1 MKEEI
6 NLLYH
11 AENQITTK
19 MLNSMDYGE
28 TVFLNDRFELYKYC
42 GEDYFVLM
50 DKKIDEETFSVQ
62 YGYKDTI
69 ILIDF
74 WGYDDNEPFN

>member
-1 MKEEI
+1 MKEKI
-6 NLLYH
+6 NLLDH

-28 TVFLNDRFELYKYC
+28 TIFLNERFELYKYFD
-42 GEDYFVLM
+42 EDYFVLR

-69 ILIDF
+69 VLTDF
-74 WGYDDNEPFN
+74 WGYDDNESFN